1 MKILICDNVDEL
13 GEDFVARC
21 KEILPEWRREQM
33 MGYKHLRGQVQCA
46 VAWILVEKLK
56 VESGKLKETSCFA
69 RNERW
74 VYNEHGKP
82 YFEGRNDLFFSVSH
96 CRGAVA
102 VAVHD
107 EEVGVDIEEISR
119 YRESLENYVLSEEES
134 REYGVE
140 SREYGVG
147 SREGR
152 FIEIWTKKEAAF
164 KYYGTGITHEI
175 KDILKRGDVDV
186 YSKKI
191 GDKFLSVATGK
202 RVEKAENVEKRVES
216 REYGVEMVGV
226 SELLD
231 FIGDCGKC

>member
-1 MKILICDNVDEL
+1 MKDGFIMSTENRILKGETIC
-13 GEDFVARC
+13 
-21 KEILPEWRREQM
+21 
-33 MGYKHLRGQVQCA
+33 
-46 VAWILVEKLK
+46 
-56 VESGKLKETSCFA
+56 
-69 RNERW
+69 
-74 VYNEHGKP
+74 
-82 YFEGRNDLFFSVSH
+82 FSAS
-96 CRGAVA
+96 AMA

-119 YRESLENYVLSEEES
+119 YRESLEKYVLSEEES
-134 REYGVE
+134 REYGVG
-140 SREYGVG
+140 SREYGVE

-216 REYGVEMVGV
+216 REYGVEMVGL

-231 FIGDCGKC
+231 FIGDYGKC